1 MSIELSFHGAA
12 QTVTGSCFRLKTPH
26 SSVLIDCGLF
36 QGSKT
41 LRELNYQPLPFRPDS
56 IDAVLLTHAHIDHA
70 GVLPK
75 LVRHGFKGK
84 IHATEP
90 SIDLSS
96 VMLPDS
102 GHIQESE
109 VERLNRRNRQRG
121 RKEVKPIYTMQDA
134 LQAVEQ
140 FSPVEYE
147 TWVQPTGDIRARF
160 WNAGHMLGSTS
171 IEVEV
176 SQGEGQQ
183 PLRLFFSGDI
193 GPDHKLL
200 QHDPD
205 APSGY
210 DYLLCEATFGA
221 TDRVETNPGQRRAL
235 LAKHVNDA
243 AQKSGVLLIPSFAV
257 ERTQEVLTDLMMI
270 MSNGEAPPAPV
281 FIDSPLASRATAIFE
296 KHASLLA
303 NAEALRS
310 ALKSPN
316 LRISE
321 TVDDSKAIG
330 KLSGFHVVL
339 SASGMCDAGRIR
351 HHLKNHLYR
360 RNATVL
366 MVGYQANGTLGR
378 ILLNGAK
385 KVRIH
390 GEEIEV
396 KAAIE
401 HINGYS
407 GHADAPELERWISER
422 LPVKRNMFLIH
433 GEEEGMAGLASRIA
447 KKLMPAT
454 RILQPEID
462 DTFRLDGKTAVQVA
476 SEVRRTIDPPDAA
489 RKPDYNNELTQ
500 LIFDINSAVENVA
513 GNSNRAKLIR
523 HLRRALEKAR

>member
-84 IHATEP
+84 IHTTEP
-90 SIDLSS
+90 SMDLSS

-102 GHIQESE
+102 GHIQETE

-121 RKEVKPIYTMQDA
+121 RKEVSPIYTMQDA
-134 LQAVEQ
+134 LQAVQ
-140 FSPVEYE
+140 QISPVEYE
-147 TWVQPTGDIRARF
+147 TWVPATGDIRARF

-221 TDRVETNPGQRRAL
+221 TDRVETKPEERRAL
-235 LAKHVNDA
+235 LAKHVNNA
-243 AQKSGVLLIPSFAV
+243 AQKRGILLIPSFAV

-270 MSNGEAPPAPV
+270 MSNGEAPSAPV

-296 KHASLLA
+296 KHANLLA
-303 NAEALRS
+303 NAEALKA
-310 ALKSPN
+310 ALRSPN

-330 KLSGFHVVL
+330 RLSGFHVVL

-378 ILLNGAK
+378 VLLNGAR

-396 KAAIE
+396 NAAIE
-401 HINGYS
+401 RINGYS

-422 LPVKRNMFLIH
+422 LPVHRTMFLIH

-447 KKLMPAT
+447 DKLIPAS
-454 RILQPEID
+454 RILQPGID
-462 DTFRLDGKTAVQVA
+462 DTFRLDGKTAVQVP
-476 SEVRRTIDPPDAA
+476 SENRRSIDPPDAA

-513 GNSNRAKLIR
+513 GNDNRAKLIR
-523 HLRRALEKAR
+523 HLRRALEKAG

>member
-12 QTVTGSCFRLKTPH
+12 RTVTGSCFRLKTPH
-26 SSVLIDCGLF
+26 SCVLIDCGLF

-41 LRELNYQPLPFRPDS
+41 LRELNYQPLPFKPDS

-70 GVLPK
+70 GILPK

-90 SIDLSS
+90 SMDLSS

-102 GHIQESE
+102 GNIQEIE
-109 VERLNRRNRQRG
+109 VERLNRRNRQRD
-121 RKEVKPIYTMQDA
+121 RKQVNPIYTMDDA
-134 LQAVEQ
+134 FRTIEQ

-147 TWVQPTGDIRARF
+147 TWVTATEDIRARY

-176 SQGEGQQ
+176 SQGDGQP

-221 TDRVETNPGQRRAL
+221 TDRVETDPDERRAL
-235 LAKHVNDA
+235 LAKHVKIA
-243 AQKSGVLLIPSFAV
+243 AQKRGVLLIPSFAV

-270 MSNGEAPPAPV
+270 MANGEAPSAPV
-281 FIDSPLASRATAIFE
+281 FIDSPLARRATAIFE
-296 KHASLLA
+296 KHADLLA
-303 NAEALRS
+303 NAKALKA

-316 LRISE
+316 LKISE

-360 RNATVL
+360 KNATVL

-378 ILLNGAK
+378 VLLHGAK

-396 KAAIE
+396 NAAIE
-401 HINGYS
+401 LINGYS

-422 LPVKRNMFLIH
+422 MPVHRNMFLIH

-447 KKLMPAT
+447 AKLMPAS

-462 DTFRLDGKTAVQVA
+462 DTFRLDGKEAVKIH
-476 SEVRRTIDPPDAA
+476 SEQRRSIDPPEAA
-489 RKPDYNNELTQ
+489 RMPDYNNELTQ
-500 LIFDINSAVENVA
+500 LVLDINEAVEKVA
-513 GNSNRAKLIR
+513 GNKNRSKLVR
-523 HLRRALEKAR
+523 RLRRALEKAM

>member
-1 MSIELSFHGAA
+1 MTLKIQFLGAA
-12 QTVTGSCFRLKTPH
+12 GTVTGSRFLVSDPH
-26 SSVLIDCGLF
+26 TRFLVDCGLF

-41 LRELNYQPLPFRPDS
+41 LRELNYQPLPFAPDS

-75 LVRHGFKGK
+75 LVRHGFAGK

-90 SIDLSS
+90 TADLSS

-102 GHIQESE
+102 GSIQESE

-121 RKEVKPIYTMQDA
+121 RKEVTPIYTMEDA
-134 LQAVEQ
+134 LQTVEQ

-147 TWVQPTGDIRARF
+147 TWVQATDDIRARF

-176 SQGEGQQ
+176 SQGDGQQ

-221 TDRVETNPGQRRAL
+221 TDRVETNPDERRAL
-235 LAKHVNDA
+235 LAKYVNSA
-243 AQKSGVLLIPSFAV
+243 AQKRGVLLIPSFAV

-270 MSNGEAPPAPV
+270 MANGEAPSAPV
-281 FIDSPLASRATAIFE
+281 FIDSPLARRATAIFE
-296 KHASLLA
+296 KHADLLA
-303 NAEALRS
+303 NGDALKA
-310 ALKSPN
+310 ALKSSN
-316 LRISE
+316 LRVSE
-321 TVDDSKAIG
+321 TVNDSKAIG
-330 KLSGFHVVL
+330 KLGGFHVVL

-378 ILLNGAK
+378 VLLNGAK

-396 KAAIE
+396 NAAIE
-401 HINGYS
+401 RINGYS

-422 LPVKRNMFLIH
+422 LPVHRNMFLIH
-433 GEEEGMAGLASRIA
+433 GEEEGMAGLTSRIA
-447 KKLMPAT
+447 EKLMPAS

-462 DTFRLDGKTAVQVA
+462 DTFRLDGNEAVQVH
-476 SEVRRTIDPPDAA
+476 SEIRRSIEPPEAA
-489 RKPDYNNELTQ
+489 HKPDYNNELTQ
-500 LIFDINSAVENVA
+500 LVLDINEAVENVA
-513 GNSNRAKLIR
+513 GNKNRAKLIR
-523 HLRRALEKAR
+523 RLRQALEQAR

>member
-12 QTVTGSCFRLKTPH
+12 QTVTGSCFRLRTPH

-41 LRELNYQPLPFRPDS
+41 LRELNYQHFPFRPDS

-75 LVRHGFKGK
+75 LVRHGFKGN
-84 IHATEP
+84 IHTTEP
-90 SIDLSS
+90 SMDLSS

-109 VERLNRRNRQRG
+109 VRRLNKRNRQRG
-121 RKEVKPIYTMQDA
+121 RKQVSPIYTMQDA
-134 LQAVEQ
+134 MQAVEQ

-147 TWVQPTGDIRARF
+147 TWVQATDDIRARY

-176 SQGEGQQ
+176 SQGDGQK

-205 APSGY
+205 APAGY

-221 TDRVETNPGQRRAL
+221 TDRVETNPDERRAL
-235 LAKHVNDA
+235 LAKHVKDA
-243 AQKSGVLLIPSFAV
+243 AKKRGVLLIPSFAV
-257 ERTQEVLTDLMMI
+257 ERTQEVLTDLMLI
-270 MSNGEAPPAPV
+270 MSNGEAPSAPV
-281 FIDSPLASRATAIFE
+281 FIDSPLARRATKIFE
-296 KHASLLA
+296 KHADLLA
-303 NAEALRS
+303 NADALKA
-310 ALKSPN
+310 ALKSPD

-321 TVDDSKAIG
+321 SVDDSKAIG
-330 KLSGFHVVL
+330 KLSGYHVVL
-339 SASGMCDAGRIR
+339 SASGMCDAGRIK

-360 RNATVL
+360 KNATVL

-378 ILLNGAK
+378 VLLNGAK

-401 HINGYS
+401 RINGYS
-407 GHADAPELERWISER
+407 GHADAPQLESWISER
-422 LPVKRNMFLIH
+422 LPVHRNMFLVH
-433 GEEEGMAGLASRIA
+433 GEEEGMAGLTSRIA
-447 KKLMPAT
+447 KKLLPAS

-462 DTFRLDGKTAVQVA
+462 DTFRLDGKTAVQVR
-476 SEVRRTIDPPDAA
+476 SENRRSIDPPDAA
-489 RKPDYNNELTQ
+489 RKPDYDNELTQ
-500 LIFDINSAVENVA
+500 LIFDINSAVDSVA
-513 GNSNRAKLIR
+513 GNKNRAKLIR

>member
-12 QTVTGSCFRLKTPH
+12 RTVTGSCFRLKTPH

-41 LRELNYQPLPFRPDS
+41 LRELNYQPLPFAPDS

-75 LVRHGFKGK
+75 LVRHGFTGK

-90 SIDLSS
+90 TIDLSS

-102 GHIQESE
+102 GNIQESE

-121 RKEVKPIYTMQDA
+121 RKEVTPIYTMDDA
-134 LQAVEQ
+134 LRTVEQ

-147 TWVQPTGDIRARF
+147 TWVQATDDIRARF

-176 SQGEGQQ
+176 SQDDGQQ

-221 TDRVETNPGQRRAL
+221 TDRVETNPDERRAL
-235 LAKHVNDA
+235 LAKYVNSA
-243 AQKSGVLLIPSFAV
+243 AQKRGVLLIPSFAV

-270 MSNGEAPPAPV
+270 MANNEAPSAPV
-281 FIDSPLASRATAIFE
+281 FIDSPLARRATAIFE
-296 KHASLLA
+296 KHADLLA
-303 NAEALRS
+303 NGEALKA

-316 LRISE
+316 LKVSE
-321 TVDDSKAIG
+321 TVNDSKAIG

-378 ILLNGAK
+378 VLLNGAK

-396 KAAIE
+396 NAAIE
-401 HINGYS
+401 RINGYS
-407 GHADAPELERWISER
+407 GHADAPELERWIAER
-422 LPVKRNMFLIH
+422 LPVHRNMFLIH
-433 GEEEGMAGLASRIA
+433 GEEEGMAGLTSRIA
-447 KKLMPAT
+447 EKLMPAS

-462 DTFRLDGKTAVQVA
+462 DTFQLDGNEAVQVH
-476 SEVRRTIDPPDAA
+476 SEIRRSIEPPEAA

-500 LIFDINSAVENVA
+500 LVLDINEAVENEA
-513 GNSNRAKLIR
+513 GNRNRAKLIR
-523 HLRRALEKAR
+523 RLRQALEQAR

>member
-12 QTVTGSCFRLKTPH
+12 RTVTGSCFRLKTPH
-26 SSVLIDCGLF
+26 SCVLIDCGLF

-41 LRELNYQPLPFRPDS
+41 LRELNYQPLPFKPDS

-70 GVLPK
+70 GILPK

-90 SIDLSS
+90 SMDLSS

-102 GHIQESE
+102 GNIQEIE
-109 VERLNRRNRQRG
+109 VERLNRRNRQRD
-121 RKEVKPIYTMQDA
+121 RKQVNPIYTMDDA
-134 LQAVEQ
+134 FRTIEQ

-147 TWVQPTGDIRARF
+147 TWVTATEDIRARY

-176 SQGEGQQ
+176 SQGDGQP

-221 TDRVETNPGQRRAL
+221 TDRVETNPDERRAL
-235 LAKHVNDA
+235 LAKHIKGA
-243 AQKSGVLLIPSFAV
+243 AEKRGVLLIPSFAV

-270 MSNGEAPPAPV
+270 MANGEAPSAPV
-281 FIDSPLASRATAIFE
+281 FIDSPLARRATAIFE
-296 KHASLLA
+296 KHADLLA
-303 NAEALRS
+303 NAKALKA

-316 LRISE
+316 LKISE

-360 RNATVL
+360 KNATVL

-378 ILLNGAK
+378 VLLHGAK

-396 KAAIE
+396 NAAIE
-401 HINGYS
+401 LINGYS

-422 LPVKRNMFLIH
+422 MPVHRNMFLIH

-447 KKLMPAT
+447 AKMMPAS

-462 DTFRLDGKTAVQVA
+462 DTFRLDGKEAVKIH
-476 SEVRRTIDPPDAA
+476 SEQRRSIDPPEAA
-489 RKPDYNNELTQ
+489 RMPDYNNELTQ
-500 LIFDINSAVENVA
+500 LVLDINEAVEKVA
-513 GNSNRAKLIR
+513 GNKNRSKLVR
-523 HLRRALEKAR
+523 RLRRALEKAM